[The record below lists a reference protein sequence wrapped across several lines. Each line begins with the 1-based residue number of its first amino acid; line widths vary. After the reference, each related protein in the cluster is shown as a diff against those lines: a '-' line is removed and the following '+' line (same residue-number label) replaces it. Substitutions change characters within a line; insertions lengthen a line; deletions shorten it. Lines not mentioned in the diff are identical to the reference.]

1 MREFVLFSL
10 IPSPTGIFAVDG
22 SIWKSQRQI
31 ASPLFSVKELRHMI
45 PVFVEHGKKVVVCDF
60 FFWFC
65 FYSLSSI
72 SFLSFIVGNVGRS
85 NTNSRSIN

>member
-60 FFWFC
+60 FGFV
-65 FYSLSSI
+65 SI
-72 SFLSFIVGNVGRS
+72 LFLHLISISFIVGNVGRS